1 MTIAVLA
8 RRAASDMR
16 QHLGTQI
23 MTTVVVSLS
32 LLIVVFFSFIYFNL
46 QHFVE
51 RFGSELGLVIFLKEG
66 TPQDRIPEF
75 YQKLTQLPEVESVK
89 YVSPEEAFKRLE
101 SYLAEER
108 EILEGVSPQFL
119 PPSFELQ
126 VNRAV
131 FNLDRISEIAGEIT
145 QWPEVSKV
153 QYGQEWINRLAVFSR
168 AVKIVVIVSGALL
181 LLTAAF
187 VVASTIKLTVYARQ
201 EELEILRL
209 AGATNGFITA
219 PFLIEAFLQ
228 GFVGSTFAVGI
239 LFLGHKSLGEVMAQV
254 ELLRGV
260 TLSFLPWPFALTI
273 IASSVLLCLLGTAL
287 AMQRFLRL

>member
-8 RRAASDMR
+8 RRAASDMK

-23 MTTVVVSLS
+23 MTTMVVSLS

-51 RFGSELGLVIFLKEG
+51 RFGSELGLVIFLKED
-66 TPQDRIPEF
+66 TPQDRIPEL

-108 EILEGVSPQFL
+108 EILAGVSPQFL
-119 PPSFELQ
+119 PPAFELQ

-131 FNLDRISEIAGEIT
+131 FNLDRISAIAGELM

-153 QYGQEWINRLAVFSR
+153 QYGQEWINRLAVFSKTVR
-168 AVKIVVIVSGALL
+168 IVVIVSGTLL

-209 AGATNGFITA
+209 AGATNGFITT
-219 PFLIEAFLQ
+219 PFLIEAFFQ
-228 GFVGSTFAVGI
+228 GFVGSTLAVGI
-239 LFLGHKSLGEVMAQV
+239 LFLGHKSLAQVMTQV

-260 TLSFLPWPFALTI
+260 SLSFLPWPFALTI
-273 IASSVLLCLLGTAL
+273 IASSVLLCLLGTAV